1 MEIGY
6 GNSKKTATNHK
17 NTGAMPLRLLH
28 LTPTIFPSIKQTS
41 ASMTEPVKVFVS
53 YSWRVEAQTCHV
65 AELEKQCQ
73 ERGIHLIR
81 DSNTMKPG
89 ERISQFMDRIA
100 GANHVIVI
108 LSEAYFKSKYCLYEW
123 KELLQQK
130 GLEQKIYPINIENI
144 DFSDPSTRL
153 SFVDFWQQQVE
164 EKEKAIQSLGPGIA
178 PDQHADLNRYHE
190 FKIKIDHL
198 MKQASD
204 MLVITVDAIGG
215 EHYAKILDLILPR
228 YQIPPDAL
236 LKPHQTDQGFMTAI
250 KSRIQEA
257 FDASDTLRKAIA
269 SEIGAKG
276 SNEASV
282 NLTNTLLDQSKHRLD
297 ELLRDQIHNAVAVT
311 LRRLSTGPDRAA
323 AAIIQEAQQLTSHAD
338 ALFSCL
344 TLCAISDDW
353 MSDYQAQRSRSAS
366 NLTHLP
372 FNAAAAVEIL
382 TSRHLQ
388 RLPRY
393 KLNSAKSEI
402 LGKEGVA
409 ALEDGFEKD
418 DIVTG
423 ILRQIWV
430 QVFPMDV
437 KENLDEKRLRAQI
450 KTRLKRKDLRKNNY
464 YLIVPDDENHP
475 LMNIDVQ
482 NELIHR
488 LPELPVIVVKMDNG
502 AGALVIP
509 DDEELVSIILDFYLM
524 LDEYIPY
531 EPDKNR

>member
-1 MEIGY
+1 
-6 GNSKKTATNHK
+6 
-17 NTGAMPLRLLH
+17 MPLRLLN
-28 LTPTIFPSIKQTS
+28 LTPTILPSIKHTR

-53 YSWRVEAQTCHV
+53 YSWRVEEQTCHV

-81 DSNTMKPG
+81 DSKTMKPG
-89 ERISQFMDRIA
+89 ERISQFMNRIA
-100 GANHVIVI
+100 TANHVIVI
-108 LSEAYFKSKYCLYEW
+108 LSKTYFESKYCLYEW
-123 KELLQQK
+123 KELLQHK
-130 GLEQKIYPINIENI
+130 GLEQKIYPMSIENI
-144 DFSDPSTRL
+144 DFGDPNTRR
-153 SFVDFWQQQVE
+153 SFVAFWQQLVE
-164 EKEKAIQSLGPGIA
+164 GEEKAIQSLGPGIA
-178 PDQHADLNRYHE
+178 PDQHADLNLYRE
-190 FKIKIDHL
+190 FVIKIDHL
-198 MKQASD
+198 MKRAGD
-204 MLVITVDAIGG
+204 MLAVLVGAIGSNQ
-215 EHYAKILDLILPR
+215 HAKILDLILPR

-236 LKPHQTDQGFMTAI
+236 LKPHQTDQSFMAAI

-257 FDASDTLRKAIA
+257 LDASDTLRKAIA

-276 SNEASV
+276 SNEVSV
-282 NLTNTLLDQSKHRLD
+282 NLTNTLLERSKYHLD
-297 ELLRDQIHNAVAVT
+297 ELLRDQIHNAIAVT

-353 MSDYQAQRSRSAS
+353 MCDYQAQRSRSAS

-372 FNAAAAVEIL
+372 FSAAAAVEIL
-382 TSRHLQ
+382 TARHLQ
-388 RLPRY
+388 CLPRY
-393 KLNSAKSEI
+393 KLNSAKSEV
-402 LGKEGVA
+402 LGKEGVD

-430 QVFPMDV
+430 KVFPMDV
-437 KENLDEKRLRAQI
+437 KENLDEKRLSAQI

-524 LDEYIPY
+524 LDEYMPY